1 MPSAV
6 SLRYARALVD
16 TIAGPGATVAVRDPE
31 TVTAQ
36 LEAFH
41 SLLQENAELRVLF
54 STPAIAA
61 AKKRAVLGELAARL
75 ELEPLTRNFLNVI
88 VHHDRMNLLGEIAA
102 SFRMLLDERLG
113 VTVAEVTAAR
123 TLEEGEKEELARA
136 LSARTGKQVRM
147 TFSLDPTLIG
157 GLMARIGST
166 IYDGSVR
173 GQLERLR
180 AGLVAE

>member
-1 MPSAV
+1 M
-6 SLRYARALVD
+6 
-16 TIAGPGATVAVRDPE
+16 
-31 TVTAQ
+31 
-36 LEAFH
+36 
-41 SLLQENAELRVLF
+41 
-54 STPAIAA
+54 
-61 AKKRAVLGELAARL
+61 KKRAVLGELAARL
-75 ELEPLTRNFLNVI
+75 ELEPLTKNFLNVVI
-88 VHHDRMNLLGEIAA
+88 HHDRMNLLGEIAA
-102 SFRMLLDERLG
+102 SFRMLLDERFG

-157 GLMARIGST
+157 GLLARIGST